1 MLKTGYRLW
10 VMGYRKIFSAF
21 CFTYCLLPIASCL
34 LFTGCASP
42 KGPAVLT
49 PLPTP
54 LPGYTVSEQKI
65 IFSNNDV
72 KIGILPLNSSETKK
86 ILASKDANNPLAE
99 TLTQPKYLAFLLD
112 IENSSKAKV
121 MYNPVLTT
129 LFDNDMGVHKPL
141 DYTDLYTLV
150 GNSPNPEAAINVIKD
165 IIYDLDITIGPG
177 QRTSRLLIFSGIE
190 QGTGEVAITMKEI
203 YVGTSTIAVSFGF
216 KIEEKKEAGK

>member
-1 MLKTGYRLW
+1 MKKTGYRLW
-10 VMGYRKIFSAF
+10 AIGNRKIFSY
-21 CFTYCLLPIASCL
+21 FTYCLLPIAPCL
-34 LFTGCASP
+34 LLIGCASP
-42 KGPAVLT
+42 KGPVVLT

-65 IFSNNDV
+65 VFSNNDV
-72 KIGILPLNSSETKK
+72 KIGILPLNSSEAKK
-86 ILASKDANNPLAE
+86 ILSSKDASNPLAE
-99 TLTQPKYLAFLLD
+99 ALAQPKYLAFLLD

-121 MYNPVLTT
+121 LYNPVLTT

-150 GNSPNPEAAINVIKD
+150 GNSPHPEAVLNVIKD

-190 QGTGEVAITMKEI
+190 HETSEVAITMKEI
-203 YVGTSTIAVSFGF
+203 YIGTSTIAVSFGF